1 MKKETTAAAAWS
13 PVQLS
18 AITAAAERTE
28 SGLLTNE
35 DVTALAKTEPFV
47 SAGKTLNMVRSKAV
61 NMDMYQKAT
70 AKSVGVSGTVT
81 RKIEFVNAIEILAS
95 LNKGALASLEK
106 ASKPQLEALANALT
120 SKSDK
125 QAADSSKA

>member
-1 MKKETTAAAAWS
+1 MKKVTTTAPAWS
-13 PVQLS
+13 TVQLS

-47 SAGKTLNMVRSKAV
+47 NAGKTLNMVRSKAV
-61 NMDMYQKAT
+61 NMDVYQKAT
-70 AKSVGVSGTVT
+70 TKSVGVSGTVT

-95 LNKGALASLEK
+95 LNKGSLASLEK